1 MTNIEARLEAWKNK
15 LLDLGKRN
23 KLLNYRDTKRSN
35 LRIITPDM
43 FELWQSL
50 VVGESPL
57 EFDYFDDEQNYFSD
71 TKYEAEEGRKVI
83 TNQSIREQ
91 QKTLRNIR
99 DKAKTIMEE
108 QGVNVLYLAFGFLK
122 WCESSNSDQYF
133 SSPLILV
140 PVTLL

>member
-1 MTNIEARLEAWKNK
+1 MVNIETRLESWKNK

-71 TKYEAEEGRKVI
+71 NKNEGEERRKVI

-99 DKAKTIMEE
+99 DKAKTITEE
-108 QGVNVLYLAFGFLK
+108 QGENVLYLAFGFLK
-122 WCESSNSDQYF
+122 WCESSNSDQ
-133 SSPLILV
+133 
-140 PVTLL
+140 